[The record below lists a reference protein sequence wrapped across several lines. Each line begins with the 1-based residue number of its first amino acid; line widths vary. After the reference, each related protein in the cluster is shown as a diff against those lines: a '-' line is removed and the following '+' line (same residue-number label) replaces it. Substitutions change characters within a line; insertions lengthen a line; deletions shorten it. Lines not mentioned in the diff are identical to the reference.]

1 MKLFDAPSHE
11 PLTDTPWDEERARR
25 AIREIV
31 ADAEVAFSLDSLWPN
46 HPLDDFE
53 EKSSPP
59 QRSLYFG
66 AAGMLWA
73 LHELARTNAVELE
86 ADYSRVAAQLHDG
99 YLIEPD
105 DFGEEP
111 APSYLLGES
120 GILLAAER
128 WEPDAQRRDLILTK
142 VRENEDSEVR
152 ELIWG
157 SPGTMLVAQALL
169 EANGEERWVEAWRA
183 SADRLWAEWHPH
195 EESGI
200 DLWTQHLYGKVRH
213 MVGPM
218 HGFAGNVF
226 ALWRGRELLSDDR
239 RGELE
244 ERAVA
249 TFHGLAL
256 RDDGLAQ
263 WLPMIE
269 PPEVER
275 PMRTQWC
282 HGAPGMVATGAGL
295 ARGDDDFTLLLVA
308 GGELTWRA
316 GPLVK
321 GPGLCHGTAGNG
333 YAFLKLLDR
342 TGDEVWLDRSRR
354 FAMHAIEQVE
364 RLRTEHGQGRYTLWT
379 GDVGTALYLRS
390 CLDADSAV
398 PGYDL
403 L

>member
-1 MKLFDAPSHE
+1 
-11 PLTDTPWDEERARR
+11 
-25 AIREIV
+25 
-31 ADAEVAFSLDSLWPN
+31 
-46 HPLDDFE
+46 
-53 EKSSPP
+53 
-59 QRSLYFG
+59 
-66 AAGMLWA
+66 
-73 LHELARTNAVELE
+73 
-86 ADYSRVAAQLHDG
+86 
-99 YLIEPD
+99 
-105 DFGEEP
+105 
-111 APSYLLGES
+111 
-120 GILLAAER
+120 
-128 WEPDAQRRDLILTK
+128 
-142 VRENEDSEVR
+142 VRENEESEVR

-169 EANGEERWVEAWRA
+169 EATGEERWLEAWQV
-183 SADRLWAEWHPH
+183 SADLLWAEWHPH
-195 EESGI
+195 EETGC

-213 MVGPM
+213 IVGPM

-226 ALWRGRELLSDDR
+226 ALWRGRDLLPDER

-244 ERAVA
+244 KRAVA
-249 TFHGLAL
+249 TYRGLAL

-263 WLPMIE
+263 WLPEVE
-269 PPEVER
+269 PPDSDR

-295 ARGDDDFTLLLVA
+295 ARGDDGFTQLLVE

-321 GPGLCHGTAGNG
+321 GPSLCHGTAGNG

-342 TGDEVWLDRSRR
+342 TGDELWLDRARR

-379 GDVGTALYLRS
+379 GDVGVALYLRS
-390 CLDADSAV
+390 CLDAESAV

>member
-1 MKLFDAPSHE
+1 MKLFDATSHE

-157 SPGTMLVAQALL
+157 SPGTMLVAQALP
-169 EANGEERWVEAWRA
+169 R
-183 SADRLWAEWHPH
+183 
-195 EESGI
+195 
-200 DLWTQHLYGKVRH
+200 GK
-213 MVGPM
+213 
-218 HGFAGNVF
+218 
-226 ALWRGRELLSDDR
+226 R
-239 RGELE
+239 RGAVGRGVACKRGPAVGRVASTRGVRNRSLDAAPVRQGPPHG
-244 ERAVA
+244 RAHA
-249 TFHGLAL
+249 RL
-256 RDDGLAQ
+256 RRQRLCA
-263 WLPMIE
+263 
-269 PPEVER
+269 
-275 PMRTQWC
+275 
-282 HGAPGMVATGAGL
+282 L
-295 ARGDDDFTLLLVA
+295 AR
-308 GGELTWRA
+308 
-316 GPLVK
+316 P
-321 GPGLCHGTAGNG
+321 
-333 YAFLKLLDR
+333 R
-342 TGDEVWLDRSRR
+342 TV
-354 FAMHAIEQVE
+354 
-364 RLRTEHGQGRYTLWT
+364 
-379 GDVGTALYLRS
+379 VG
-390 CLDADSAV
+390 
-398 PGYDL
+398 
-403 L
+403 

>member
-11 PLTDTPWDEERARR
+11 PLTDTPWNESRARR
-25 AIREIV
+25 AIHEIV
-31 ADAEVAFSLDSLWPN
+31 ADAEAAFNPDSLWPN

-53 EKSSPP
+53 EKSPP
-59 QRSLYFG
+59 QRSLYLG

-73 LHELARTNAVELE
+73 LHELARTDDAGLE
-86 ADYSRVAAQLHDG
+86 RDYSQVADWLHEG
-99 YLIEPD
+99 YLAEPD
-105 DFGEEP
+105 DFGAEP

-128 WEPDAQRRDLILTK
+128 WQPDAERRDLLLAR
-142 VRENEDSEVR
+142 VRENEESEVR
-152 ELIWG
+152 ELMWG
-157 SPGTMLVAQALL
+157 SPGTMLVAQALF
-169 EANGEERWVEAWRA
+169 EATGEERWLEAWHA
-183 SADRLWAEWHPH
+183 SADRLWVEWQRH
-195 EESGI
+195 EETGC

-213 MVGPM
+213 IIGPV

-226 ALWRGRELLSDDR
+226 ALWRGRELMPDER
-239 RGELE
+239 RSELE
-244 ERAVA
+244 QRAVA
-249 TFHGLAL
+249 TYSGLAL
-256 RDDGLAQ
+256 REDGLAQ
-263 WLPMIE
+263 WLPEVE
-269 PPEVER
+269 PPDGDR

-295 ARGDDDFTLLLVA
+295 ARGDDDFTQLLVA

-321 GPGLCHGTAGNG
+321 GPGFCHGTAGNG

-342 TGDEVWLDRSRR
+342 TGDELWLNRARR

-364 RLRTEHGQGRYTLWT
+364 RLRTEHGRGRYTLWT
-379 GDVGTALYLRS
+379 GDVGTAFYLRS
-390 CLDADSAV
+390 CLDADPAV